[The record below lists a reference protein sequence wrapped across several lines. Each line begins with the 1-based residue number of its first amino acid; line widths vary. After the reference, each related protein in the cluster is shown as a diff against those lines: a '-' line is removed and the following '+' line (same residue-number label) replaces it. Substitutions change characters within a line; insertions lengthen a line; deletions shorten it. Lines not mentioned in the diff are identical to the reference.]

1 VWFFRVNLAHGH
13 GVPMSPMRSIYPLT
27 PCWLHVKHTLWSKTV
42 LKYSMG
48 LGEDKM
54 LSIFQGGG
62 GTVKKKQ
69 FKDI

>member
-1 VWFFRVNLAHGH
+1 
-13 GVPMSPMRSIYPLT
+13 
-27 PCWLHVKHTLWSKTV
+27 
-42 LKYSMG
+42 MG

-69 FKDI
+69 FKDIWTPLKKEYYMYSITIND